1 LNYQKNGGRKNKM
14 KLLNIRLD
22 DKHEVM
28 LQDVKNAIAAEM
40 HIEPDS
46 ITDSDIMRWALANF
60 HHFKTA
66 K

>member
-1 LNYQKNGGRKNKM
+1 M

-22 DKHEVM
+22 DKHEEM
-28 LQDVKNAIAAEM
+28 IQDVKNTIANEM
-40 HIEPDS
+40 HIEPDT

-60 HHFKTA
+60 YHFKTT

>member
-1 LNYQKNGGRKNKM
+1 M

-22 DKHEVM
+22 NKHEEM
-28 LQDVKNAIAAEM
+28 LQDVKNAIADEM
-40 HIEPDS
+40 HIEPAS

-60 HHFKTA
+60 YHFKTA